1 MTDQSDRHEHAHDDA
16 DCEQALRD
24 VETFLDGELAPEQY
38 RDVLDHLDD
47 CMECFHT
54 FDFQAE
60 LKQIIA
66 GKCGGDEMPPE
77 LLERIRHSL
86 AALSEPAD
94 PPPAG

>member
-1 MTDQSDRHEHAHDDA
+1 MTDQSDRPEHAHDDA

-38 RDVLDHLDD
+38 REVLGHLDD
-47 CMECFHT
+47 CMECFQA

-66 GKCGGDEMPPE
+66 RKCGGDEMPPE
-77 LLERIRHSL
+77 LLERILHSL
-86 AALSEPAD
+86 AELAETAD